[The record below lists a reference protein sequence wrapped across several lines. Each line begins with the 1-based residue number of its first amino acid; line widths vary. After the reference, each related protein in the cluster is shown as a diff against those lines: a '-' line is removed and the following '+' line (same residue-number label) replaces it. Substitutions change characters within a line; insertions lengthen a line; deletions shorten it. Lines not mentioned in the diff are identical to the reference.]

1 MRPALL
7 LTLSFLFLCPLGMA
21 RAEIRTSAEWKKIYS
36 ELKSA
41 LYSKFR
47 RKRAKAIRRI
57 GEANYIKAVQT
68 LVTLIERDNPRLA
81 ILEVRVREILKEIQR
96 LSKLARNQGNR
107 LAPSD
112 INKIKVMQA
121 ELREINKS
129 ALREGDMRELATEC
143 LTRTTDEESIKWLR
157 SRWKKSS
164 PNRAPLAILKA
175 FGFMHFPGVT
185 EELRNGTVHR
195 DPQLRV
201 QALWS
206 LGLHGPLAAW
216 KTMREALLDDFWQ
229 VRATSVE
236 WLRFELRTCFPLGRP
251 LAALVRREVARAIGL
266 PTVGRFIEMMG
277 TETGRL
283 RGDIDALLLVL
294 VGRSFSGDHEL
305 WKSWWAV
312 HGPDVLA
319 GKSVDPHDGK
329 AAGALRTVSFYGIQS
344 LSKNILFIVDVSG
357 SMNWKSPVAK
367 KAEGGKDNPEPPA
380 NPEGDKKISIAKREL
395 KKAIGLLDDGAYFNI
410 IYYNSKVMLFSP
422 KMVKTTKASRKK
434 VLRFIDGIRAE
445 GGTNIYDALVKAF
458 NLGGGEGK
466 EKKNFSKS
474 VDTIFFLS
482 DGVPSVGKLTDIEL
496 ILKDIRERNRL
507 RKIIIHAIGLSTKTD
522 KPEEESKLEEFVKKL
537 AEQNGGKYV
546 QR

>member
-7 LTLSFLFLCPLGMA
+7 LILSFLFLCPLGTA
-21 RAEIRTSAEWKKIYS
+21 QAEIRTSAEWKELFS
-36 ELKSA
+36 ELKGA
-41 LYSKFR
+41 LYSKFK
-47 RKRAKAIRRI
+47 RKRIKAIRRL

-68 LVTLIERDNPRLA
+68 LVTLIEKDNPRLA

-121 ELREINKS
+121 ELREINMA

-157 SRWKKSS
+157 GRWKKSS
-164 PNRAPLAILKA
+164 ANRAPLAILKA

-185 EELRNGTVHR
+185 EELRQGTVHR

-206 LGLHGPLAAW
+206 LGIHGPLAAW

-229 VRATSVE
+229 VRATAVD
-236 WLRFELRTCFPLGRP
+236 WLRSELRTCFPLGRP
-251 LAALVRREVARAIGL
+251 LAALVRREIARAIGL

-277 TETGRL
+277 AETGRL

-312 HGPDVLA
+312 HGSDVLA

-329 AAGALRTVSFYGIQS
+329 GAGALRTVSFYGIQS

-357 SMNWKSPVAK
+357 SMNWKSPVAE
-367 KAEGGKDNPEPPA
+367 KADKDGATPQAGPED
-380 NPEGDKKISIAKREL
+380 DKKISIAKWEL
-395 KKAIGLLDDGAYFNI
+395 KKAIGLLDDGARFNI
-410 IYYNSKVMLFSP
+410 IYYNSKVMLFSS

-434 VLRFIDGIRAE
+434 VLRFIDGMRAE

-466 EKKNFSKS
+466 EKKNFSQS

-496 ILKDIRERNRL
+496 ILKDIRKRNRL

-546 QR
+546 KR